1 MKTPRLLLLLCLIL
15 VALFLLSLSLGASRI
30 PLATVFRALTGDAS
44 GNAVTI
50 LRYVRLPRTIAA
62 LMAGGALALSGLLL
76 QSSLNNPL
84 ASAGTIGVNAGSGLC
99 VVLGSLLFPGM
110 FIARPVFAFTGA
122 FLSAISV
129 FAIARKLG
137 AGRTVIILAG
147 IALSSLLSAG
157 TDMVVTIAPDTLMD
171 RTSFFIGGFA
181 HIQNNALR
189 YTLPFF
195 ITGFAGA
202 VALSPFLNVLALG
215 DEVAA
220 SLGLHVALCRFCA
233 LLCAALLAA
242 SAVCIGGLLGFVG
255 LIVPHG
261 ARLLAGTEH
270 RLLTPLTLLGG
281 GALVLGCDI
290 LARLLFVPY
299 EMPVGILL
307 AFLGAP
313 FFLLLLLEKRR
324 RNAA

>member
-1 MKTPRLLLLLCLIL
+1 MVVLCGIL
-15 VALFLLSLSLGASRI
+15 VALFVLSLALGASPI
-30 PLATVFRALTGDAS
+30 PLAAVIHALTGRADA
-44 GNAVTI
+44 GHAATI
-50 LRYVRLPRTIAA
+50 LRYVRLPRTVAA
-62 LMAGGALALSGLLL
+62 LLAGGALALCGLLL

-84 ASAGTIGVNAGSGLC
+84 ASAGTIGVNAGAGLF
-99 VVLGSLLFPGM
+99 VVLGSLLFPGL
-110 FIARPVFAFTGA
+110 FVARPVFAFIGA
-122 FLSAISV
+122 LLSALSV

-137 AGRTVIILAG
+137 AGRSVIILAG
-147 IALSSLLSAG
+147 IALSSLLAAG

-171 RTSFFIGGFA
+171 RTSFFIGGFS
-181 HIQNNALR
+181 HIQIEALR

-195 ITGFAGA
+195 AAGFAGA
-202 VALSPFLNVLALG
+202 VTLAPFLNALALG

-242 SAVCIGGLLGFVG
+242 CAVCIGGLLGFVG

-270 RLLTPLTLLGG
+270 RRLTPLTLLGG

-290 LARLLFVPY
+290 LARVLFIPY
-299 EMPVGILL
+299 ELPVGILL
-307 AFLGAP
+307 SFLGSP
-313 FFLLLLLEKRR
+313 FFILLLFKQKKTT
-324 RNAA
+324 A